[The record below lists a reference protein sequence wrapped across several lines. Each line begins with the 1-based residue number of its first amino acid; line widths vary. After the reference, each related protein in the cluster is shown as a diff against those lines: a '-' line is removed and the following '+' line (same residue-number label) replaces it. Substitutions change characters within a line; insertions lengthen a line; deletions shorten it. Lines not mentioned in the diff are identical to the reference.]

1 MKWGERMFNFGME
14 TETERLTRAV
24 RMGAKNAITDLQFV
38 EREILRFKG
47 SRRLRD
53 MLNGAKYYAG
63 KHDILHR
70 KRTVIGENGE
80 LTVVSNLPNNR
91 IVDNQYKKMVDQKA
105 NYLLGQ
111 PISIQTDNEAYEKVL
126 TPFFNK
132 AFMRLMKNMGK
143 NSLNEGIG
151 WLYVGYDDSCNLTFK
166 RFRGEEII
174 PGWKDVDHTA
184 LEYAIRL
191 YEVVFVEDQR
201 DTILEKVEV
210 YEETGIY
217 YFDLVNSHLI
227 PCEPYHQPYF
237 TMIDAEGKAQGYAWT
252 RIPLI
257 PFKRDA
263 EETPL
268 IRCVKSLQDG
278 LNSILSNFQNNM
290 EEDTRNTIL
299 VLVNYDGENL
309 GQFRRNLATYGA
321 VKVRNDSS
329 SAGGDLKTLQIE
341 VNADNYK
348 AILELFKKA
357 IIENAMGYDAKDDRL
372 GGNPNQMNIQ
382 SMYSDIDL
390 DANDMETEYQAGFEE
405 LLWFINCHLAN
416 MGLGDFEG
424 EEVTVIFNRDMLISE
439 SEVIDNIS
447 KSVGVL
453 SDETLVANHP
463 WVDDPHAELERKKA
477 EQAEQLEAVYSG
489 ALPTDPI
496 GKVKR
501 DGEPGS

>member
-1 MKWGERMFNFGME
+1 MFDFGI
-14 TETERLTRAV
+14 ETERLTRAV
-24 RMGAKNAITDLQFV
+24 RQGAKNAITDLQFV
-38 EREILRFKG
+38 EREILRFKA
-47 SRRLRD
+47 SVRRRD
-53 MLNGAKYYAG
+53 MLCGIKYYAG

-70 KRTVIGENGE
+70 KRTAIGDNGE
-80 LTVVSNLPNNR
+80 LTEIANLPNHR
-91 IVDNQYKKMVDQKA
+91 IVDNQYKKMVNQKA

-111 PISIQTDNEAYEKVL
+111 PVSVQTDNEAYEKHL
-126 TPFFNK
+126 APFFNK
-132 AFMRLMKNMGK
+132 AFMRMMKNLGK
-143 NSLNEGIG
+143 DSLNEGIG
-151 WLYVGYDDSCNLTFK
+151 WLYVGYDDACNLTFK
-166 RFRGEEII
+166 RFRGSEII
-174 PGWKDVDHTA
+174 PGWKDADHTA

-191 YEVVFVEDQR
+191 YEVVCVEDQR
-201 DTILEKVEV
+201 DTVLEKVEV
-210 YEETGIY
+210 YDETGIT

-237 TMIDAEGKAQGYAWT
+237 TMVDPQGNTQGYAWT

-263 EETPL
+263 DETPL
-268 IRCVKSLQDG
+268 ICCIKSLQDG

-309 GQFRRNLATYGA
+309 GEFRHNLATYGA
-321 VKVRNDSS
+321 VKVRSDSS

-341 VNADNYK
+341 VNAENYK

-390 DANDMETEYQAGFEE
+390 DANDMETEFQAGFEE
-405 LLWFINCHLAN
+405 LLWFIGCHLAN
-416 MGLGDFEG
+416 MGLGDFED
-424 EEVTVIFNRDMLISE
+424 EKVTVIFNRDMLISE
-439 SEVIDNIS
+439 SEVIDNIN

-453 SDETLVANHP
+453 SDETLIANHP
-463 WVDDPHAELERKKA
+463 WVDDPQAELERKQS
-477 EQAEQLEAVYSG
+477 EQAEQLESMYAG
-489 ALPTDPI
+489 AFPPA
-496 GKVKR
+496 GKVNR